1 MSVVLVDQDGVLADF
16 EQGLL
21 DAFRAHHPSAPF
33 IALADRRGFHARE
46 QYPPEWAKAIDTIM
60 RTQGFYRDLPAIKH
74 APAALEEML
83 EAGHGVFLCT
93 SPLVSSRWCVPEKLA
108 WVEHHLGPAWLRR
121 TVITTDKTLIGDRLQ
136 PCVLIDDRPE
146 VRGVASPPWTHVLF
160 DAPYN
165 QSEHGP
171 RLSSWLDWRDVL
183 EPVLAAQQRG
193 RPGPA

>member
-1 MSVVLVDQDGVLADF
+1 MGVVLVDQDGVLADF

-21 DAFRAHHPSAPF
+21 DAFRANHPGAPF
-33 IALADRRGFHARE
+33 IALADRRGFYARE
-46 QYPPEWAKAIDTIM
+46 QYPPEWAKAIDTII
-60 RTQGFYRDLPAIKH
+60 RTEGFYRDLPAIKH

-83 EAGHGVFLCT
+83 EDGHDVFLCT

-121 TVITTDKTLIGDRLQ
+121 TVITPDKTLVGDRLQ
-136 PCVLIDDRPE
+136 PCVLVDDRPT

-165 QSEHGP
+165 QQEHGP

-183 EPVLAAQQRG
+183 EPVLAAQKRG